1 MTVFKAFF
9 KVLNKNKS
17 PIILYTIILIC
28 FGAFNFQTND
38 KSISFV
44 AAKPDVY
51 IVNNDTEEGI
61 TENLVNYIKDNSN
74 FIELD
79 ENELD
84 DALFYRDVNYIVYIP
99 KNYRSDFL
107 NGKNP
112 KLEVKSTTDAQASF
126 EEMLLDRYL
135 KVANTLQGIYQDE
148 EELIREINEALE
160 TEVSVEL
167 DSKVDVTSLS
177 KATFFYNFLSYSM
190 LAGVIYVICL
200 IISSFNSRN
209 VRKRIIISSMNYQK
223 HNRIL
228 LLSNLLFAF
237 TLWLIYVIMSIILC
251 GNVMFTNGG
260 IIYLVNS
267 LLFTIMSVTLALLIS
282 TIVNNKDAINGIVNV
297 VALGSSFL
305 CGAFVSVE
313 YLPSFIIKIAHF
325 LPSYWFIN
333 TNEIVK
339 YLEVFNSDS
348 LKPILINM
356 GMLVLFSILFI
367 VLNSVISKR
376 KQIID

>member
-1 MTVFKAFF
+1 MTVFKAFL

-17 PIILYTIILIC
+17 PIILYTVILIC

-44 AAKPDVY
+44 ADKPDVY
-51 IVNNDTEEGI
+51 IVNNDEEEGI
-61 TENLVNYIKDNSN
+61 TENLVNYLKDNSN
-74 FIELD
+74 IVELD
-79 ENELD
+79 EEKLD

-99 KNYRSDFL
+99 KNYRNDFL

-112 KLEVKSTTDAQASF
+112 TIEVKSTTDAQASF
-126 EEMLLDRYL
+126 EEMLLERYL

-160 TEVSVEL
+160 TEVSIEL
-167 DSKVDVTSLS
+167 DSKVDVSSLA

-209 VRKRIIISSMNYQK
+209 VRKRIIISSMNYKK

-237 TLWLIYVIMSIILC
+237 TLWLIYVIMSIVLC
-251 GNVMFTNGG
+251 GNVIFTSGG

-305 CGAFVSVE
+305 CGAFVPVE
-313 YLPSFIIKIAHF
+313 YLPSFIIKIAHI

-333 TNEIVK
+333 TNETVK
-339 YLEVFNSDS
+339 YLEVFNFNS
-348 LKPILINM
+348 LKPVIINM
-356 GMLVLFSILFI
+356 GMLLFFSILFI
-367 VLNSVISKR
+367 ILNSVISKR
-376 KQIID
+376 KQVID

>member
-177 KATFFYNFLSYSM
+177 KATFFYNF
-190 LAGVIYVICL
+190 
-200 IISSFNSRN
+200 
-209 VRKRIIISSMNYQK
+209 
-223 HNRIL
+223 
-228 LLSNLLFAF
+228 
-237 TLWLIYVIMSIILC
+237 
-251 GNVMFTNGG
+251 
-260 IIYLVNS
+260 
-267 LLFTIMSVTLALLIS
+267 
-282 TIVNNKDAINGIVNV
+282 
-297 VALGSSFL
+297 
-305 CGAFVSVE
+305 
-313 YLPSFIIKIAHF
+313 F
-325 LPSYWFIN
+325 LPGR
-333 TNEIVK
+333 T
-339 YLEVFNSDS
+339 
-348 LKPILINM
+348 
-356 GMLVLFSILFI
+356 ILFYYY
-367 VLNSVISKR
+367 
-376 KQIID
+376 